1 MKAKK
6 IFLFLLAVQLILCL
20 SFPVAA
26 SEFDVSFAMEG
37 KPSIVSSGE
46 TLDVVVSI
54 SENKGFLY
62 ADATFTYDSDVL
74 TLTGT
79 SVEDSEFTGVTTRQL
94 SDNQIKIYI
103 GNLLEAAT
111 GKTEAYT
118 QTGVLVVFSFQVA
131 EDYEGTADFS
141 VITTKGSVMTTD
153 KKFNYTIANAELGVN
168 IVNEETHDC
177 TAYEQ
182 TVLEAVPAD
191 CVNTGLTEGAQ
202 CSFCGK
208 ITTEQTEVAALGHTP
223 SAVSCTEA
231 QTCTVCQ
238 TVLAAAKGHTEVAVS
253 GKPATCTEAGL
264 TDGKKCSV
272 CETVIVAQTE
282 IAALGH
288 TEVAVSG
295 KAATCT
301 EAGLTDGKNCSVC
314 EAVIVAQEEIAAL
327 GHAYD
332 NACDAN
338 CNTCDEARTPADHVY
353 GEWTITKEATRKEEG
368 AQERTCSVCNAKD
381 VQAIE
386 MITGMPVG
394 VIIAIVV
401 AGIAVIAVGAILVI
415 KMKKRS

>member
-94 SDNQIKIYI
+94 SDNQIKIHI

-131 EDYEGTADFS
+131 EDYEGTVDFS
-141 VITTKGSVMTTD
+141 FTSTSGSIMTTN
-153 KKFNYTIANAELGVN
+153 KKFNYTVGNADLGVN
-168 IVNEETHDC
+168 VVNEATHDC

-191 CVNTGLTEGAQ
+191 CVNTGLEAGEQ

-208 ITTEQTEVAALGHTP
+208 ITKEQTVVAALGHTP
-223 SAVSCTEA
+223 SAASCTEA

-238 TVLAAAKGHTEVAVS
+238 AVLAAAKGHTEVAVS
-253 GKPATCTEAGL
+253 GKAATCTETGL

-272 CETVIVAQTE
+272 CETVIVAQ
-282 IAALGH
+282 
-288 TEVAVSG
+288 
-295 KAATCT
+295 
-301 EAGLTDGKNCSVC
+301 
-314 EAVIVAQEEIAAL
+314 EEIAAL
-327 GHAYD
+327 AHTYD

-338 CNTCDEARTPADHVY
+338 CNVCDEARTPADHVY

-368 AQERTCSVCNAKD
+368 TQERTCSVCNAKD
-381 VQAIE
+381 VQAID

-401 AGIAVIAVGAILVI
+401 GGIAVIAVGAILVI

>member
-46 TLDVVVSI
+46 TLEVVISI
-54 SENKGFLY
+54 PENKGFLY
-62 ADATFTYDSDVL
+62 ADATFTYDSEKL

-79 SVEDSEFTGVTTRQL
+79 SIEDSAFTGVKTIEKG
-94 SDNQIKIYI
+94 NQIKIQI
-103 GNLLEAAT
+103 GNLLDAAT

-118 QTGVLVVFSFQVA
+118 QTGTVVVFSFTA
-131 EDYEGTADFS
+131 LEDFEGTAALS
-141 VITTKGSVMTTD
+141 ITTTKGSVMTPA
-153 KKFNYTIANAELGVN
+153 KKFNYNVTGDELGVN

-182 TVLEAVPAD
+182 TVLEAVAAD
-191 CVNTGLTEGAQ
+191 CVNTGLTEGAK
-202 CSFCGK
+202 CSFCDK
-208 ITTEQTEVAALGHTP
+208 ILVAQEEVAALGHTP
-223 SAVSCTEA
+223 GAASCTEA

-238 TVLAAAKGHTEVAVS
+238 VVLKPAAGHTEVVVS
-253 GKPATCTEAGL
+253 AKAATCTEAGL
-264 TDGKKCSV
+264 TEGKKCSV

-282 IAALGH
+282 VAALGH
-288 TEVAVSG
+288 TEVAVPG

-301 EAGLTDGKNCSVC
+301 EAGLTEGKKCSVC
-314 EAVIVAQEEIAAL
+314 DEVIVAQEEIAAL
-327 GHAYD
+327 GHSYD
-332 NACDAN
+332 NACDAE
-338 CNTCDEARTPADHVY
+338 CNTCKEARTPADHVY
-353 GEWTITKEATRKEEG
+353 GEWVTTKEATRKEEG

-386 MITGMPVG
+386 MIKGMPVG

-401 AGIAVIAVGAILVI
+401 VVVAAAGVGVFFIL
-415 KMKKRS
+415 KKKRS